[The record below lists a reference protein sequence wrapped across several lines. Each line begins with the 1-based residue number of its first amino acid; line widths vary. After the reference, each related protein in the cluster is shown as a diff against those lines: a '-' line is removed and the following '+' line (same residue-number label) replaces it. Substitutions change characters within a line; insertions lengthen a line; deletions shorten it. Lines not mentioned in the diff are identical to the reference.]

1 MAEHSTFIKLD
12 RNMMKWRWYQDAV
25 TKSVFIHLL
34 FKANIKPG
42 EFRDIPVDRGQLIT
56 SLSHLAEE
64 TGLSIQQTRTALE
77 HLKSTH
83 EITQSTNNR
92 YTLIT
97 LTNYDAYQGK
107 PTSKATNNQHAINT
121 QSNKQSTTIK
131 EYKNVDAN
139 ASTKERKKGAPAPVP
154 ADAGLEPK
162 EWEVRRKLPS
172 DMWGDFQ
179 SEEEFDEWR
188 IAH

>member
-34 FKANIKPG
+34 FRANIKPSDFQDVHV
-42 EFRDIPVDRGQLIT
+42 ERGQLIT
-56 SLSHLAEE
+56 SLSHLAAE

-77 HLKSTH
+77 HLKSTN

-107 PTSKATNNQHAINT
+107 PTSKSTSNQHAINT

-131 EYKNVDAN
+131 EYKNIDAN
-139 ASTKERKKGAPAPVP
+139 ASIKERKKGAPAPVP
-154 ADAGLEPK
+154 ADADCSPRD
-162 EWEVRRKLPS
+162 WEIEHKVPDRFIGRFPNFE
-172 DMWGDFQ
+172 MW
-179 SEEEFDEWR
+179 EEWR
-188 IAH
+188 LNH